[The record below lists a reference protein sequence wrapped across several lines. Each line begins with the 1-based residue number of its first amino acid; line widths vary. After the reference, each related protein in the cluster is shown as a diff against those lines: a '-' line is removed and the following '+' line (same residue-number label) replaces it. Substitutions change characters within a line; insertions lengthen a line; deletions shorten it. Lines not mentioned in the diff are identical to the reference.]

1 MPLPSVQATNPMRTA
16 FVNSKSHFRVAFA
29 VLTSLLMACSTAPDN
44 DEKAIRTMCTE
55 IAERYPQAT
64 LQDVYKTC
72 YQDFFGAEH
81 LLKDTAMAHN
91 YLMSEIAACKDENLS
106 AMPDYEPT
114 GFRHRFTRVNLSL
127 IHAGQLSESELFSR
141 FVDAAGQNNAY
152 SDNWSAEWQQIETIA
167 LEMHPQWQDSAL
179 QAELRHAASVPC
191 AVRHSEAFRNAYHP
205 HYRIVR
211 K

>member
-1 MPLPSVQATNPMRTA
+1 MLLPSVQATNPMRTA

-29 VLTSLLMACSTAPDN
+29 VLTPLLMACSTAPDN

-167 LEMHPQWQDSAL
+167 LEKHPQWQDSAL

>member
-1 MPLPSVQATNPMRTA
+1 MCTT
-16 FVNSKSHFRVAFA
+16 FVNSKSHLRVAFA
-29 VLTSLLMACSTAPDN
+29 VLTSLLIACTKAPESE
-44 DEKAIRTMCTE
+44 EKAIRTMCAE
-55 IAERYPQAT
+55 IAEHYPQAT

-72 YQDFFGAEH
+72 FQDFFGAEH
-81 LLKDTAMAHN
+81 LLRDTAMAHS
-91 YLMSEIAACKDENLS
+91 YLAAEIALCKNRDLS

-127 IHAGQLSESELFSR
+127 VHAGQLSESELFSR

-167 LEMHPQWQDSAL
+167 LEVHPQWQDSAL

>member
-1 MPLPSVQATNPMRTA
+1 MRTA

-44 DEKAIRTMCTE
+44 DENAIRTMCME
-55 IAERYPQAT
+55 IAEHYPQAT

-72 YQDFFGAEH
+72 FQDFFGAEH

-91 YLMSEIAACKDENLS
+91 YFFSEIKADKDENLS

-141 FVDAAGQNNAY
+141 FVDAAGTNNAF
-152 SDNWSAEWQQIETIA
+152 SDNWSEEWQRIEKIA
-167 LEMHPQWQDSAL
+167 LEVHPAWTDTILQAAL
-179 QAELRHAASVPC
+179 QLAASTASP
-191 AVRHSEAFRNAYHP
+191 VRHSEAFRNAYHP

>member
-1 MPLPSVQATNPMRTA
+1 MRTA

-29 VLTSLLMACSTAPDN
+29 VLTSLLMACSTAPDSEEN
-44 DEKAIRTMCTE
+44 AIRTMCME
-55 IAERYPQAT
+55 IAEHYPQAT

-72 YQDFFGAEH
+72 FQDFFGAEH

-91 YLMSEIAACKDENLS
+91 YLLSEIAACKDANLS
-106 AMPDYEPT
+106 AMPSFEPT
-114 GFRHRFTRVNLSL
+114 GFRHRFVRVNLSL
-127 IHAGQLSESELFSR
+127 IHAGQLSESELFSL

>member
-1 MPLPSVQATNPMRTA
+1 MRTA

-29 VLTSLLMACSTAPDN
+29 VLTPLLMACSTAPDN

>member
-1 MPLPSVQATNPMRTA
+1 MRTA

-29 VLTSLLMACSTAPDN
+29 VLTSLLMACSTAPDSEEN
-44 DEKAIRTMCTE
+44 AIRTMCME
-55 IAERYPQAT
+55 IAEHYPQAT

-72 YQDFFGAEH
+72 FQDFFGAEH

-91 YLMSEIAACKDENLS
+91 YLLSEIAACKDENLS

-152 SDNWSAEWQQIETIA
+152 SDNWSEEWQRIEKIA
-167 LEMHPQWQDSAL
+167 LEVHPAWTDTILQAAL
-179 QAELRHAASVPC
+179 QFAASTASP
-191 AVRHSEAFRNAYHP
+191 VRHSEAFRNAYHP

>member
-1 MPLPSVQATNPMRTA
+1 MRTA

-44 DEKAIRTMCTE
+44 DENAIRTMCME
-55 IAERYPQAT
+55 IAEHYPQAT

-72 YQDFFGAEH
+72 FQDFFGAEH

-91 YLMSEIAACKDENLS
+91 YFFSEIKACKDENLS

-141 FVDAAGQNNAY
+141 FVDAAGTNNAF
-152 SDNWSAEWQQIETIA
+152 SDNWSEEWQRIEKIA
-167 LEMHPQWQDSAL
+167 LEVHPAWTDTILQAAL
-179 QAELRHAASVPC
+179 QLAASTASP
-191 AVRHSEAFRNAYHP
+191 VRHSEAFRNAYHP

>member
-1 MPLPSVQATNPMRTA
+1 MRTA

-29 VLTSLLMACSTAPDN
+29 VLTSLLMACSTAPDSEEN
-44 DEKAIRTMCTE
+44 AIRTMCME
-55 IAERYPQAT
+55 IAEHYPQAT

-72 YQDFFGAEH
+72 FQDFFGAEH

-91 YLMSEIAACKDENLS
+91 YLLSEIAACKDEDLS
-106 AMPDYEPT
+106 AMPSFEPT
-114 GFRHRFTRVNLSL
+114 GFRHRFVRVNLSL
-127 IHAGQLSESELFSR
+127 IHAGQLSKSELFSR

-152 SDNWSAEWQQIETIA
+152 SDNWPAEWQQIETIA
-167 LEMHPQWQDSAL
+167 LEMHPEWQDSAL

-191 AVRHSEAFRNAYHP
+191 AVCHSEAFRNAYHP

>member
-1 MPLPSVQATNPMRTA
+1 MRTA

-29 VLTSLLMACSTAPDN
+29 VLTSLLMACSTAPDSEEN
-44 DEKAIRTMCTE
+44 AIRTMCTE
-55 IAERYPQAT
+55 IAEHYPHAT

-72 YQDFFGAEH
+72 FQDFFGAEH

-91 YLMSEIAACKDENLS
+91 YLLSEIAACKDENLS

-167 LEMHPQWQDSAL
+167 LEVHPEWQDSAL
-179 QAELRHAASVPC
+179 QAELRHAASTASP
-191 AVRHSEAFRNAYHP
+191 VRHSEAFRNAYHP

>member
-1 MPLPSVQATNPMRTA
+1 MRTA

-29 VLTSLLMACSTAPDN
+29 VLTSLLMACSTAPDSEEN
-44 DEKAIRTMCTE
+44 AIRTMCTE
-55 IAERYPQAT
+55 IAEHYPQAT

-72 YQDFFGAEH
+72 FQDFFGAEH

-91 YLMSEIAACKDENLS
+91 YLLSEIAACKDENLS

-114 GFRHRFTRVNLSL
+114 GFRHRFVRVNLSEV
-127 IHAGQLSESELFSR
+127 LSGAMSEDELFAR
-141 FVDAAGQNNAY
+141 FVEAAGTNNAF
-152 SDNWSAEWQQIETIA
+152 SDNWSEEWQRIEKIA
-167 LEMHPQWQDSAL
+167 LEVHPAWTDTILQAAL
-179 QAELRHAASVPC
+179 QFAASTASP
-191 AVRHSEAFRNAYHP
+191 VRHSEAFRNAYHP

>member
-1 MPLPSVQATNPMRTA
+1 MRTA
-16 FVNSKSHFRVAFA
+16 FVNSKSHFRVAFV
-29 VLTSLLMACSTAPDN
+29 VLTSLLMACSTAPDSEEN
-44 DEKAIRTMCTE
+44 AIRTMCTE
-55 IAERYPQAT
+55 IAEHYPQAT

-72 YQDFFGAEH
+72 FQDFFGAEH

-91 YLMSEIAACKDENLS
+91 YFLSEIAACKDENLS

-167 LEMHPQWQDSAL
+167 LEMHPKWQDSAL

>member
-1 MPLPSVQATNPMRTA
+1 MRTA

-29 VLTSLLMACSTAPDN
+29 VLTSLLMACSTAPDSEEN
-44 DEKAIRTMCTE
+44 AIRTMCME
-55 IAERYPQAT
+55 IAEHYPQAT

-91 YLMSEIAACKDENLS
+91 YLLSEIAACKDENLS

-114 GFRHRFTRVNLSL
+114 GFRHRFTRVNLLL